1 MANKREG
8 ISVALPL
15 TYDSGDGPYRL
26 NKNLEDVIKQ
36 NLKNLLLTNPGE
48 RIMLPEYGAGIRRFL
63 FEPHNDVTLES
74 VSEAINSS
82 VTSYMPFV
90 EIEKI
95 SLLSQEQDDT
105 LSPNSF
111 RIIIEYNVGD
121 IDSTDTLIITESLD

>member
-1 MANKREG
+1 
-8 ISVALPL
+8 
-15 TYDSGDGPYRL
+15 
-26 NKNLEDVIKQ
+26 
-36 NLKNLLLTNPGE
+36 
-48 RIMLPEYGAGIRRFL
+48 
-63 FEPHNDVTLES
+63 
-74 VSEAINSS
+74 
-82 VTSYMPFV
+82 MPFV

>member
-15 TYDSGDGPYRL
+15 TYDSADGPYRL
-26 NKNLEDVIKQ
+26 NKNLEDVVKQ

-74 VSEAINSS
+74 VSETINSS